1 MKTIDADAHV
11 IETERTWEFMEGRM
25 AKFRPQIVKPE
36 DGSRQY
42 WLIDGRVFNRRVNV
56 NRSLDPAV
64 LEMQEIDSRLRHMDE
79 LGVDVQVLYPSLF
92 LRPLTKKPE
101 IETALFRS
109 YNRWMAE
116 VWGKGAGRLRW
127 VAMAPTME
135 LDQGIAET
143 RFAKEN
149 GACGVFMRGL
159 CDGKLLSDESFFPL
173 YEEAAQLNLPV
184 CVHASTGDFDW
195 IEMFKNEAGF
205 ARFKLAVLS
214 AFHSLLHDGVAQ
226 KIPNIRFGFI
236 EVRAQWV
243 PYIITDMR
251 RRFEQKGK
259 TFSKN
264 PLKDNRMY
272 VACQTDDDM
281 PWVLKYAGEDNIVI
295 GSDYGHNDTSS
306 EIEALRYLK
315 DKSEISPAVID
326 KILCANAQALYGL

>member
-1 MKTIDADAHV
+1 MNTIDADAHV
-11 IETERTWEFMEGRM
+11 IETERTWEFMEGPM
-25 AKFRPQIVKPE
+25 EKLRPVIVRPD

-56 NRSLDPAV
+56 NKDLDPAV

-79 LGVDVQVLYPSLF
+79 LGIDVQVLYPSIF
-92 LRPLTKKPE
+92 LRPLTKKPAL
-101 IETALFRS
+101 ETAMFRS

-116 VWGKGAGRLRW
+116 VWRKGGGRLRW
-127 VAMAPTME
+127 VAMVPTME
-135 LDQGIAET
+135 PEEGLAET

-149 GACGVFMRGL
+149 GACGIFMRGL
-159 CDGKLLSDESFFPL
+159 VDGKLLSDPSFFPL
-173 YEEAAQLNLPV
+173 YQEAARLDMPV

-214 AFHSLLHDGVAQ
+214 AFHCLLHDGVAQ
-226 KIPNIRFGFI
+226 KIPGLRFGFI

-243 PYIITDMR
+243 PYMFADMKK
-251 RRFEQKGK
+251 RFEQKGK
-259 TFSKN
+259 RWSAN
-264 PLKDNRMY
+264 PLKDNNMY

-281 PWVLKYAGEDNIVI
+281 PWVLKYAGEDNLVI
-295 GSDYGHNDTSS
+295 GTDYGHNDTSS

-315 DKSEISPAVID
+315 DKKEISPAVID
-326 KILCANAQALYGL
+326 KILCDNARALYGL